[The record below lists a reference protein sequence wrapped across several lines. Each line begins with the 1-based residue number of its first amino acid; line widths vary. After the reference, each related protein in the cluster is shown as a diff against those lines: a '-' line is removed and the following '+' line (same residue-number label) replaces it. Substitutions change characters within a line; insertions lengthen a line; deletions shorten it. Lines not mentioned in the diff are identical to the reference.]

1 MDITQVTQMIS
12 NVGFP
17 IAMCLI
23 VFYYMT
29 KHDEQHKEE
38 TDKLRTTLEDNT
50 KILSELSTLIKTL
63 INGNKER

>member
-29 KHDEQHKEE
+29 RDDEQHKEE
-38 TDKLRTTLEDNT
+38 TEKLRDTLEDNT
-50 KILSELSTLIKTL
+50 KVLSELSTLIKTL
-63 INGNKER
+63 TNGKEG

>member
-29 KHDEQHKEE
+29 QHDEQHKEE
-38 TDKLRTTLEDNT
+38 TDNLRGTLEENT
-50 KILSELSTLIKTL
+50 KVLSELSTLIKTL
-63 INGNKER
+63 TNGKER

>member
-1 MDITQVTQMIS
+1 MDITQLTQMIS

-38 TDKLRTTLEDNT
+38 TDNLRKTLEDNT
-50 KILSELSTLIKTL
+50 KVLSELSNLIKTL
-63 INGNKER
+63 THGEK

>member
-38 TDKLRTTLEDNT
+38 NDNLRTTLEDNT
-50 KILSELSTLIKTL
+50 KVLSELSTLIKTL
-63 INGNKER
+63 TNGKER

>member
-38 TDKLRTTLEDNT
+38 TDNLRTTLEDNT
-50 KILSELSTLIKTL
+50 KV
-63 INGNKER
+63 

>member
-17 IAMCLI
+17 MAMCLI
-23 VFYYMT
+23 VFYYMN

-38 TDKLRTTLEDNT
+38 TDKLRTTLEYNT
-50 KILSELSTLIKTL
+50 KVLSELSTIIKTL
-63 INGNKER
+63 TNGKER

>member
-1 MDITQVTQMIS
+1 MDITQFTQMIS

-23 VFYYMT
+23 VFYYMN

-38 TDKLRTTLEDNT
+38 TDNLRTTLEDNT
-50 KILSELSTLIKTL
+50 KVLSELSTLIKTL
-63 INGNKER
+63 TNGNKER

>member
-38 TDKLRTTLEDNT
+38 TDNLRATLEDNT
-50 KILSELSTLIKTL
+50 KVLSELCTLIKILT
-63 INGNKER
+63 NGKER

>member
-1 MDITQVTQMIS
+1 MDITQVTQIIS

-29 KHDEQHKEE
+29 KHDEQHKDE
-38 TDKLRTTLEDNT
+38 TDNLRKTLEENT
-50 KILSELSTLIKTL
+50 KILNELSILIKTL
-63 INGNKER
+63 INVKER

>member
-17 IAMCLI
+17 IVMCLI

-29 KHDEQHKEE
+29 HDEQHKEE
-38 TDKLRTTLEDNT
+38 TDKLSTTLEENT
-50 KILSELSTLIKTL
+50 KVLSELITLIKTL
-63 INGNKER
+63 TNGKER

>member
-29 KHDEQHKEE
+29 KHDDMHKAE
-38 TDKLRTTLEDNT
+38 TDNLRTTLEDNT
-50 KILSELSTLIKTL
+50 KVLSELCTLIKILT
-63 INGNKER
+63 NDKER

>member
-17 IAMCLI
+17 ISMCLI

-38 TDKLRTTLEDNT
+38 TDNLRKTLEDNT
-50 KILSELSTLIKTL
+50 KVLSELSILIKTL
-63 INGNKER
+63 INGKKR